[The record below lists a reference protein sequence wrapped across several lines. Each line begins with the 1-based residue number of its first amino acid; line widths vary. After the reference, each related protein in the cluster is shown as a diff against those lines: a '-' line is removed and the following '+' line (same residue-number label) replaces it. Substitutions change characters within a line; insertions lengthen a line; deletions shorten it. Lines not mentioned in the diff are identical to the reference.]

1 MSRRRPEGRDVVA
14 AILAVG
20 IALAIN
26 LLMAAVMWDAV
37 RSDTP
42 GLSENATQVIIASL
56 TGIVG
61 VLGGYV
67 GGRAAEAQRR
77 HVEEETNGHAEAPS
91 SYPTPTPTEE
101 TTPGTTPGP
110 APDAP
115 DLRQ

>member
-1 MSRRRPEGRDVVA
+1 VVA

-26 LLMAAVMWDAV
+26 LLMFAVLWDAL

-42 GLSENATQVIIASL
+42 GLSENATQVVIASL

-67 GGRAAEAQRR
+67 GGRAAEGQRR
-77 HVEEETNGHAEAPS
+77 DIEAERAERAEREQSPE
-91 SYPTPTPTEE
+91 PPP
-101 TTPGTTPGP
+101 P
-110 APDAP
+110 AP
-115 DLRQ
+115 